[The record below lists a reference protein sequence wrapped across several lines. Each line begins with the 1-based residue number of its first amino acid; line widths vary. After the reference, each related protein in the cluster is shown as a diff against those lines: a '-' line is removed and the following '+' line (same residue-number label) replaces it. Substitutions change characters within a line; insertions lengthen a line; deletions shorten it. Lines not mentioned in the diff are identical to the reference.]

1 MAQNEYDVDIKL
13 SLENSIDSLT
23 SKLDRV
29 DKKIEEKI
37 ASYQRQ
43 FQKIK
48 TPDKGIEQD
57 YIKSQMSTD

>member
-23 SKLDRV
+23 SKLDKV

-37 ASYQRQ
+37 ASY
-43 FQKIK
+43 
-48 TPDKGIEQD
+48 
-57 YIKSQMSTD
+57 